1 MKRQKLLSQMLAL
14 VLVVGLL
21 ISSAPAL
28 KASAASNALGTSDF
42 LKASGTV
49 LKNNSGTGAVI
60 DLRGTNIG
68 GWLLQEGWMS
78 PNGEAALSRSGWTAS
93 ASSTEAG
100 GSAAN
105 AVDASLT
112 TRWSSGAA
120 QASGQW
126 FKVDMGSTRAFD
138 EIAINANTSTG
149 DYPGT
154 FNVEVSNDNST
165 WTSIKSATGSTQNV
179 IVHVPD
185 QLTIR
190 YVRVMLTGG
199 KGNWFSI
206 HDFNVYVSDEYS
218 TRQTLTNRFGAATA
232 KSLIN
237 GYHDAWIQASDLDN
251 IKNMG
256 MNVVRVPIYW
266 QVLMNTDGSMKPDA
280 DAFRELD
287 WIVTQSSNRGIYV
300 ILDYHGSPGAHCP
313 WQSCGQMGS
322 NQLWSNATYQNWTV
336 QIWQRLATHFNGNP
350 AVAGY
355 DLLNEPL
362 TTFGGGES
370 AAQVQQKMNY
380 YNSLYNAVRA
390 IDPNHLILIA
400 AFYSFNQALPPSTY
414 GWTNVMYQTHH
425 YDFTNATSWAAQ
437 NTLIENGI
445 NDLTQY
451 QTQWNIPVYAGEFWF
466 NTFNDLYAKWYSALN
481 AHDISWTNWAYKNRN
496 PAGNV
501 DSGGT
506 PNATGWGYYLGSS
519 AQVPDINNDSAA
531 TIASKWAGFATS
543 SFQPQTDLINTT
555 KAYTANFSWS
565 SIKATANSLYASA
578 DLNNAGVVY
587 ANRTTVQGW
596 EKFKLINNPDGSVS
610 FQSQANNKYLTADLN
625 NGTKLTAMA
634 KGVLGWEKFWRI
646 NNADGTVSFQ
656 AQANNLYVTADLNNS
671 GILYANR
678 TTISGWEKFILAVAP

>member
-1 MKRQKLLSQMLAL
+1 MKIRKFYSQMFALVIVIGLLLSN
-14 VLVVGLL
+14 V
-21 ISSAPAL
+21 PAL
-28 KASAASNALGTSDF
+28 SASAAPNTLGASDF

-49 LKNNSGTGAVI
+49 LKNNSGTGAVV

-93 ASSTEAG
+93 ASNTEPG
-100 GSAAN
+100 GNPAN
-105 AVDASLT
+105 AIDASLT

-126 FKVDMGSTRAFD
+126 FKVDFGGTKAFD

-154 FNVEVSNDNST
+154 FNVEVSNDNT
-165 WTSIKSATGSTQNV
+165 NWTSVKSATGAAQNV

-185 QLTIR
+185 QLTER
-190 YVRVMLTGG
+190 YVRIMLTGS

-218 TRQTLTNRFGAATA
+218 TRQTLTARFGAATA
-232 KSLIN
+232 KSLID
-237 GYHDAWIQASDLDN
+237 GYHDTWIQASDLDN

-256 MNVVRVPIYW
+256 MNVIRVPIYW
-266 QVLMNTDGSMKPDA
+266 QVLMNLDGSMKSDT

-287 WIVTQSSNRGIYV
+287 WIVTQSSNRGLYV

-322 NQLWSNATYQNWTV
+322 NQLWGNATYQNWTV
-336 QIWQRLATHFNGNP
+336 QIWQRLAAHFNGNP

-362 TTFGGGES
+362 LTFGGS
-370 AAQVQQKMNY
+370 DSPAQVQQKMDF
-380 YNSLYNAVRA
+380 YNRIYGAVRA
-390 IDPNHLILIA
+390 IDPNHLIIVA
-400 AFYSFNQALPPSTY
+400 AFYSFSQALPPSTY

-425 YDFTNATSWAAQ
+425 YDFTNATNWAAQ

-451 QTQWNIPVYAGEFWF
+451 QAQWNIPVYAGEFWF
-466 NTFNDLYAKWYSALN
+466 NTFNDLYGKWYSALN

-496 PAGNV
+496 PAGSI

-506 PNATGWGYYLGSS
+506 PNGTGWGYYLGSTG
-519 AQVPDINNDSAA
+519 QIPDINNDSAA
-531 TIASKWAGFATS
+531 TIASKWAGFGTS
-543 SFQPQTDLINTT
+543 SFQPQTDFINTT
-555 KAYTANFSWS
+555 KAYTANFGWS
-565 SIKATANSLYASA
+565 SIKASANNQYVSA
-578 DLNNAGVVY
+578 DLNNAGVLY
-587 ANRTTVQGW
+587 GNRPNVQGW
-596 EKFKLINNPDGSVS
+596 EKFKIINNPDGSVS
-610 FQSQANNKYLTADLN
+610 FLSMANAKYITADLN
-625 NGTKLTAMA
+625 NAGKLTAMA
-634 KGVLGWEKFWRI
+634 KGVLGWEKFWKI

-656 AQANNLYVTADLNNS
+656 AQANNQYVSTDLNNATV
-671 GILYANR
+671 LYANR
-678 TTISGWEKFILAVAP
+678 PSIGTWEKFTIAVAP